1 MTHLKT
7 DALVLRRTD
16 FSETSLILAM
26 LTRASGLRSA
36 LVKGAKRPKSPFF
49 GALDLYSLN
58 EVVILDRRSSE
69 LGLLTE
75 AVSVETYSGLRR
87 NLRAAYASHA
97 VAELLLG
104 LLHDNEPVPEL
115 FGLTCR
121 TLGLLARAEPE
132 ALEAHLAAFQVQL
145 FSHLGTGLILDR
157 CVLCEKPLTGSPTRI
172 AVSVTSGGVVCS
184 ACAGRTSEVT
194 EISPGTLKVLTALGG
209 ASPNVV
215 ARMRL
220 SGRIQGELRRVLTRM
235 CTHLLGRAP
244 KMARFLH
251 GGRLD

>member
-1 MTHLKT
+1 MAHLKT
-7 DALVLRRTD
+7 EALVLRRTD
-16 FSETSLILAM
+16 FSETSLVLVL
-26 LTRASGLRSA
+26 LTRASGLCSA

-58 EVVILDRRSSE
+58 EVVIFERRSSE
-69 LGLLTE
+69 LALLTE
-75 AVSVETYSGLRR
+75 AVSIEAYPGLRR

-115 FGLTCR
+115 FELTCR
-121 TLGLLARAEPE
+121 TLQRLAQAEPE

-145 FSHLGTGLILDR
+145 FTGLGTGLILDR
-157 CVLCEKPLTGSPTRI
+157 CVLCQRPLTGSPTRI

-184 ACAGRTSEVT
+184 ACAASTSEVT
-194 EISPGTLKVLTALGG
+194 EVSPGTLKALTALGG
-209 ASPNVV
+209 TSPNVV

-220 SGRIQGELRRVLTRM
+220 SGRIQGELRRVLTRA
-235 CTHLLGRAP
+235 CTHLLGRVP